1 MCKGAAVAA
10 ARRRAAAH
18 FLRMPRVTRP
28 RFEAN
33 AYPCA
38 LTLAPRPPAR
48 RQSSPDFL
56 RCQS

>member
-1 MCKGAAVAA
+1 MRKGVAGAAV
-10 ARRRAAAH
+10 RPRTAAH
-18 FLRMPRVTRP
+18 FSRKPSVTRQLVVS
-28 RFEAN
+28 N
-33 AYPCA
+33 TYPCA